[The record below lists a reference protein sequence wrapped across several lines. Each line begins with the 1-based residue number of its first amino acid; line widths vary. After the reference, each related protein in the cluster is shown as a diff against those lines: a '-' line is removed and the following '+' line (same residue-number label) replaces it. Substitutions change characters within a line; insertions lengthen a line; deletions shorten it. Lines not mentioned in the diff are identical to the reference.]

1 MGDWDPQTLGE
12 PLGDAS
18 REVLPIKEPLL
29 TMLPLPA
36 PPPLLLARLL
46 LVSETLEDAEMHVE
60 AVKEVTLVVVPHDVG
75 AALAAALML
84 SEAVED

>member
-1 MGDWDPQTLGE
+1 MAPQWAIGTHRRYE
-12 PLGDAS
+12 CRS
-18 REVLPIKEPLL
+18 
-29 TMLPLPA
+29 PLPPA
-36 PPPLLLARLL
+36 APPLLLARLL